1 MLIKVEGDVYLCSC
15 DVCGAEL
22 YRDKRGATKRAEHYC
37 DAKCVMRAVREGKI
51 VREPTTIDFE
61 IAKQDPRRSKRC
73 AWCSAEYVDVTKRN
87 VGKTCSKICASAWM
101 VQKRKT
107 NDSYTRTE
115 EQNAKLSTT
124 LREKRSRGEIKLSEE
139 GRRRVIEAT
148 RRAHLGRK
156 WPDHWSKSPEARAA
170 LSMRQ
175 QGWTPSEETRAKMSA
190 SAQNRVRNKRDTLY
204 SSACG
209 GFRADLGQYFRSRWE
224 ANFARIL
231 NHQGK
236 VWEYEPMTFQLDLV
250 TSYTPDFVSEGVYY
264 ELKGRWYKGHAEKV
278 AKFRQ
283 LHPEISFV
291 LIEEREYRELSKQYK
306 MVVPGWEGK

>member
-1 MLIKVEGDVYLCSC
+1 
-15 DVCGAEL
+15 
-22 YRDKRGATKRAEHYC
+22 
-37 DAKCVMRAVREGKI
+37 
-51 VREPTTIDFE
+51 
-61 IAKQDPRRSKRC
+61 
-73 AWCSAEYVDVTKRN
+73 
-87 VGKTCSKICASAWM
+87 
-101 VQKRKT
+101 
-107 NDSYTRTE
+107 
-115 EQNAKLSTT
+115 
-124 LREKRSRGEIKLSEE
+124 
-139 GRRRVIEAT
+139 
-148 RRAHLGRK
+148 
-156 WPDHWSKSPEARAA
+156 
-170 LSMRQ
+170 
-175 QGWTPSEETRAKMSA
+175 MSA

-231 NHQGK
+231 NYQGK
-236 VWEYEPMTFQLDLV
+236 AWEYEPMTFQLDPV

-306 MVVPGWEGK
+306 MVVIGWEGK